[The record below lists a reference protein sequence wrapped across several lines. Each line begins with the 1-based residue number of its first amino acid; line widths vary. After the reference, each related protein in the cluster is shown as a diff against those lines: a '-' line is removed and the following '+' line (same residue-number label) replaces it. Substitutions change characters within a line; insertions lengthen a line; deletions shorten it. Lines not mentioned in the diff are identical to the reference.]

1 MPNQPET
8 LPPSNNNRR
17 EYFWQ
22 LLIGV
27 WTILSI
33 FMASQLVMQT
43 KSGNNPIFWYN
54 AFLFEWL
61 YCLQWMSLAP
71 ITLWL
76 AKKFPLNNKKFFF
89 GIFLH
94 LLAGTLFSSL
104 TMGGRSVFNWAIIHH
119 MDNPLTLD
127 HIIANMT
134 GALDYGIMSYILNTL
149 FCYGYEFYNQM
160 RERELRAIKLE
171 SELGQAQLMA
181 LKMQLH
187 PHFFFNTLNV
197 ISVLIRK
204 QENDLAVE
212 MISRLS
218 KFLRYT
224 LDKTTTQEVS
234 LREELNAIDL
244 YLEIQ
249 KVRFQDNL
257 ILKRTISPD
266 VLDSRVPTL
275 ILQPLIENALQ
286 HGISKRESGGV
297 LELSAERVNGS
308 VHIRISDNGPG
319 ISPNHADS
327 QQYGIGL
334 QNSESRLQKLYGS
347 KSQFEIYPRPEGGT
361 TVHLAIPYSEYEE

>member
-1 MPNQPET
+1 MPT
-8 LPPSNNNRR
+8 PSANRKDH
-17 EYFWQ
+17 FWW

-27 WTILSI
+27 WTTLSI
-33 FMASQLVMQT
+33 FMASQIVMQT
-43 KSGNNPIFWYN
+43 RGGDHPISWYN

-61 YCLQWMSLAP
+61 YCVQWMSLAP

-76 AKKFPLNNKKFFF
+76 AKRFPLNSKKFFL

-94 LLAGTLFSSL
+94 LFAGTLFSSL
-104 TMGGRSVFNWAIIHH
+104 TMGGRAIFNWAIIHH

-127 HIIANMT
+127 HVISNMT
-134 GALDYGIMSYILNTL
+134 IALDYGIMSYILNTL
-149 FCYGYEFYNQM
+149 FCYGYEFYNRM
-160 RERELRAIKLE
+160 HEREMRAITLE
-171 SELGQAQLMA
+171 SELSQAQLTA

-224 LDKTTTQEVS
+224 LEKTTTQEVP

-257 ILKRTISPD
+257 ILKRTISPE
-266 VLDSRVPTL
+266 VLDTLVPTL

-286 HGISKRESGGV
+286 HGISKRENGGI
-297 LELSAERVNGS
+297 LELSAERMNGS

-319 ISPNHADS
+319 ISANHADFK
-327 QQYGIGL
+327 QFGIGL

-347 KSQFEIYPRPEGGT
+347 KSLFEIFPGQDGGT
-361 TVHLAIPYSEYEE
+361 TVHIAIPYNNLDD